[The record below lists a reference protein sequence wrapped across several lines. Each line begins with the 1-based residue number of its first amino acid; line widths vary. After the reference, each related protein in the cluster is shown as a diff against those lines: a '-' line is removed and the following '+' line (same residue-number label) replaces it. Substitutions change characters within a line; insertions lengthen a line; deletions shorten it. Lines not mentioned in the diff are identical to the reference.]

1 MRRLNDI
8 KKICNMYVAT
18 ATSEL
23 SGQNLENSGFKG
35 KGRLDNASSF
45 C

>member
-1 MRRLNDI
+1 
-8 KKICNMYVAT
+8 MYV

-23 SGQNLENSGFKG
+23 SGQNLENSGFLK
-35 KGRLDNASSF
+35 KARLDNARVF